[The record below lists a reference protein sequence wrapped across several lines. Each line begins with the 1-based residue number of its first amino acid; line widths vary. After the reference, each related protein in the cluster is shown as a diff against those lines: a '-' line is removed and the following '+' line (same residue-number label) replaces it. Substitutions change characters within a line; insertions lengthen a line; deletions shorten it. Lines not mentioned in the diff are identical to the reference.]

1 MYIIPPRN
9 VRMFKKDL
17 VYLPGL
23 DIRKLTKKEVTNL
36 SQKLD
41 RNKNKIQRGCII
53 LRFINIYNEA

>member
-1 MYIIPPRN
+1 MY
-9 VRMFKKDL
+9 L
-17 VYLPGL
+17 LGL
-23 DIRKLTKKEVTNL
+23 DIRKLTKKEVTTNL